1 MLLYITSRENYNLL
15 DDICEKNNIVIS
27 KVTDHA
33 NLKRFVMQEMNNL
46 SHCTQFA
53 IDLLA
58 LRNTDDEII
67 QAIQAFRTMYD
78 SRIIIVSLNDG
89 SNELLEKLQNDG
101 VYYFIAEIH
110 KDNLKEHIK
119 ECIIGEDKRILPK
132 AESDILKTDDI
143 STKSRYEEQAI
154 GTKYKPPVESN
165 LIKESLEDRQ
175 IIKEDKPQTFVKEK
189 IVIKEKPKFVKQ
201 KSIIAVCGTQNR
213 IGTTTQSILITKF
226 LNSQGLKSCYVEA
239 NGNNHIITI
248 PDYYTV
254 NVNKDI
260 GIVQTDNIEMYYKY
274 DLPYIMSLNYDFY
287 ILDYGRFENVDTES
301 FIIADKRVIVAG
313 AKAWEMDKFS
323 NIFRKVGTL
332 NDINFIFSFVYIN
345 EQEDIKELMSK
356 FKYTTYFSAYIPT
369 HFIESPCDNESI
381 YKSIFKD
388 YLEVEVNQE
397 CIKTPKRKWFG
408 VFKK

>member
-1 MLLYITSRENYNLL
+1 MLLYITSQENYNLL

-27 KVTDHA
+27 KVTDHT
-33 NLKRFVMQEMNNL
+33 NLKKFVMQEMNNL

-53 IDLLA
+53 IDLSA

-78 SRIIIVSLNDG
+78 SRIIIVSLNNDG
-89 SNELLEKLQNDG
+89 NELLEKLQNEG

-110 KDNLKEHIK
+110 KDNLKEQIK
-119 ECIIGEDKRILPK
+119 ECIIGEDKKVLHK
-132 AESDILKTDDI
+132 AESDISKIDDI
-143 STKSRYEEQAI
+143 STKSKYEEYGI
-154 GTKYKPPVESN
+154 GYKPPFEDN
-165 LIKESLEDRQ
+165 LTKEPLEDRQ
-175 IIKEDKPQTFVKEK
+175 IVKEDTPQSFIKEK

-239 NGNNHIITI
+239 NGSNHIITI

-301 FIIADKRVIVAG
+301 FVIADKRIIVAG
-313 AKAWEMDKFS
+313 AKAWEMDRFS

-345 EQEDIKELMSK
+345 EQDDIKELMGK

-369 HFIESPCDNESI
+369 PFIELPCDNESI
-381 YKSIFKD
+381 YKNIFKD

-408 VFKK
+408 VFRR